1 MLSISGLIRYWLLF
15 ELINWFIY
23 LVIYIN
29 ILTPRYLYLKN
40 KDTEKIIKR
49 IDKLS
54 KNELEYAIKGCII
67 YNKNK
72 HESIQDESQVDINEI
87 TIKEITIIIGYSL
100 FGIDINK
107 ISTHSKYNEIIKLI
121 TNIEKIL
128 EIKFK
133 NEDGDKFLYRKW
145 GSEFIKFSSR
155 PLILQITIR
164 ILVNYF
170 HYYFVWTRGYDY
182 SVCEK
187 TKISYL
193 SKISNEHQNPEKET
207 LFFIHGFGLGYIPYY
222 KIILELEKKYNI
234 VLIVLPNISSY
245 RFYDELMYIYFPSLI
260 DIKESIYSFAEQ
272 KKIQNSILLSH
283 SFGTYIARILERD
296 SRSKIFKKIIMIDP
310 IIFWIGC
317 FKMCIHM
324 SNPSIRIDSLKNYL
338 FDILGN
344 FIIYDCIYHQYVCFR
359 TMFGPDFWIYD
370 SKELVNLNIT
380 MVLEK
385 GDYIIP
391 AELIYNKIKDKTKCY
406 YVDDDKVVHGTILTN
421 SQYTVDIFN
430 IIEM

>member
-1 MLSISGLIRYWLLF
+1 MFNISLFVRFWLIL
-15 ELINWFIY
+15 ELINWFVY
-23 LVIYIN
+23 LIIYIN

-54 KNELEYAIKGCII
+54 KTELEFVIKGCIL
-67 YNKNK
+67 YNKDIHKNIDDI
-72 HESIQDESQVDINEI
+72 EQLDINVI
-87 TIKEITIIIGYSL
+87 TKKEIINIIGYSL

-107 ISTHSKYNEIIKLI
+107 ISFHSKYNEILKLI
-121 TNIEKIL
+121 TKIEDIL
-128 EIKFK
+128 EIRFK
-133 NEDGDKFLYRKW
+133 LKDEDKFLYRRW
-145 GSEFIKFSSR
+145 GSEFIKFSFR
-155 PLILQITIR
+155 PLILQIAIR

-170 HYYFVWTRGYDY
+170 HYNFILKKKYEYT
-182 SVCEK
+182 VCEK

-193 SKISNEHQNPEKET
+193 TKITNPDNQT

-222 KIILELEKKYNI
+222 KIISELEKKYNI
-234 VLIVLPNISSY
+234 VLIILPNISSY

-260 DIKESIYSFAEQ
+260 DIKESIYSFIEE
-272 KKIQNSILLSH
+272 KKIQNSILFSH

-296 SRSKIFKKIIMIDP
+296 LRSKQFKKIIMIDP

-317 FKMCIHM
+317 FKMSIHT
-324 SNPSIRIDSLKNYL
+324 SNPSIRRDSLKNYL
-338 FDILGN
+338 VDILGN
-344 FIIYDCIYHQYVCFR
+344 FLIYDCIYHQYVCFR
-359 TMFGPDFWIYD
+359 VMFGPDFWIYD
-370 SKELVNLNIT
+370 SKELKDTNIT

-391 AELIYNKIKDKTKCY
+391 AELIYNKIKDKTKCHFIN
-406 YVDDDKVVHGTILTN
+406 DDKAVHGTIMMESKYTTN
-421 SQYTVDIFN
+421 IFE

>member
-1 MLSISGLIRYWLLF
+1 MINFSILLRFWLFL
-15 ELINWFIY
+15 ELVNWIVY

-54 KNELEYAIKGCII
+54 KNELEFVIKGCII
-67 YNKNK
+67 YDKNK
-72 HESIQDESQVDINEI
+72 HENIQNESLINIGEI
-87 TIKEITIIIGYSL
+87 TIKEITNIIGYSL

-107 ISTHSKYNEIIKLI
+107 ITSHSKYNEIIKI
-121 TNIEKIL
+121 ISNIENIL
-128 EIKFK
+128 EIKFA
-133 NEDGDKFLYRKW
+133 NTDEDRFLYRKW
-145 GSEFIKFSSR
+145 GSEFIKFSFR

-170 HYYFVWTRGYDY
+170 HYYFILARNYDY
-182 SVCEK
+182 TVCEK

-193 SKISNEHQNPEKET
+193 TKITSEDKET
-207 LFFIHGFGLGYIPYY
+207 IFFIHGFGLGYIPYY

-234 VLIVLPNISSY
+234 ILIVLPNISSY
-245 RFYDELMYIYFPSLI
+245 RFYDELMYIYFPSLV
-260 DIKESIYSFAEQ
+260 DIRESIYSFVEQ
-272 KKIQNSILLSH
+272 KKIKNIILLSH

-296 SRSKIFKKIIMIDP
+296 IRSKNFKKIIMIDP

-317 FKMCIHM
+317 FKMCIHI
-324 SNPSIRIDSLKNYL
+324 SNPSIRKDSLSNYL
-338 FDILGN
+338 FDVLGN
-344 FIIYDCIYHQYVCFR
+344 FLIYDCIYHQYVCFR
-359 TMFGPDFWIYD
+359 TMFGPDFWIYN
-370 SKELVNLNIT
+370 SKELLDSNIT

-406 YVDDDKVVHGTILTN
+406 YVDDDKAVHGTIMTN
-421 SQYTVDIFN
+421 SYYTDMIFDI
-430 IIEM
+430 IQM

>member
-1 MLSISGLIRYWLLF
+1 MINFLIFTRFWLIL
-15 ELINWFIY
+15 ELINWMVY
-23 LVIYIN
+23 LIIYIN

-54 KNELEYAIKGCII
+54 KNELEFVIKGCII

-72 HESIQDESQVDINEI
+72 HQSIQDESSIDINEI
-87 TIKEITIIIGYSL
+87 TITEITNIIGYSL

-107 ISTHSKYNEIIKLI
+107 ISTHSKYNQIIKLI
-121 TNIEKIL
+121 SNIEKIL

-133 NEDGDKFLYRKW
+133 VEDEDKFLYRRW
-145 GSEFIKFSSR
+145 GSEFIKFSFR
-155 PLILQITIR
+155 PVILQITIR

-170 HYYFVWTRGYDY
+170 HYYFVWVREYDY
-182 SVCEK
+182 TVCKK

-193 SKISNEHQNPEKET
+193 SKITNPEKET
-207 LFFIHGFGLGYIPYY
+207 LIFIHGFGLGYIPYY

-234 VLIVLPNISSY
+234 ILIVLPNISSY
-245 RFYDELMYIYFPSLI
+245 RFYDELMYIYFPTLI
-260 DIKESIYSFAEQ
+260 DIKESIYSFVEQ

-296 SRSKIFKKIIMIDP
+296 ERSGQFKKIIMIDP

-317 FKMCIHM
+317 FKMCIHI
-324 SNPSIRIDSLKNYL
+324 SNPSIRTDSYSNYL
-338 FDILGN
+338 IDILGN
-344 FIIYDCIYHQYVCFR
+344 FLIYDCIYHQYVCFR

-370 SKELVNLNIT
+370 SKELVNSNIT

-406 YVDDDKVVHGTILTN
+406 YIDNDKAVHGTIMTN
-421 SQYTVDIFN
+421 SSYTADIFN
-430 IIEM
+430 IIDM

>member
-1 MLSISGLIRYWLLF
+1 MINFLIFTRFWLIL
-15 ELINWFIY
+15 ELVNWIVY
-23 LVIYIN
+23 LIIYIN

-54 KNELEYAIKGCII
+54 KSELEFVIKGCII

-72 HESIQDESQVDINEI
+72 HQSIQDESSIDIHDITTTEI
-87 TIKEITIIIGYSL
+87 TNIIGYSL
-100 FGIDINK
+100 FGIDINR
-107 ISTHSKYNEIIKLI
+107 ISSHSKYNEIIKLI
-121 TNIEKIL
+121 SGIERIL

-133 NEDGDKFLYRKW
+133 VDDEDKFLYRRW
-145 GSEFIKFSSR
+145 GSEFIKFSFR
-155 PLILQITIR
+155 PLVLQIIIR

-170 HYYFVWTRGYDY
+170 HYYFVWVREYDY
-182 SVCEK
+182 TVCEK

-193 SKISNEHQNPEKET
+193 SKITNPEKET
-207 LFFIHGFGLGYIPYY
+207 LFFIHGFGLGYIPYF

-234 VLIVLPNISSY
+234 ILIVLPNISSY

-260 DIKESIYSFAEQ
+260 DIKESIYSFVEQ
-272 KKIQNSILLSH
+272 KKIQNIILLSH

-296 SRSKIFKKIIMIDP
+296 ERSGQFKKIIMIDP

-324 SNPSIRIDSLKNYL
+324 SNPSIRTDSYSNYL

-344 FIIYDCIYHQYVCFR
+344 FLIYDCIYHQYVCFR

-406 YVDDDKVVHGTILTN
+406 YVDNDKAVHGTILTN
-421 SQYTVDIFN
+421 SSYTADIFN
-430 IIEM
+430 IIAM